1 MNPTDTPEEAVVKS
15 EPVLSEEA
23 EQLQDSATAA
33 PEPNTPEEMDSDA
46 KKSNNRRF
54 NNYGK
59 KYIKLKKK
67 H

>member
-33 PEPNTPEEMDSDA
+33 PEPPNTPEEMDSDA

-59 KYIKLKKK
+59 KYI
-67 H
+67 

>member
-33 PEPNTPEEMDSDA
+33 PEPEPNTPEEMDSDA
-46 KKSNNRRF
+46 KK
-54 NNYGK
+54 
-59 KYIKLKKK
+59 IK
-67 H
+67 